1 MATRDRLVE
10 KDAPKV
16 RVEGMAGSSQNQL
29 RGDLYKN
36 AVRRIVKA
44 IEVDAFI
51 EAVALCDS
59 MITDRAEALSQAML
73 NDEPKNFPTT
83 SIVEAMAFV
92 GSSYKQKNQTRSPE
106 LADLSKRIIDWAKNR
121 NIVLHQFVIVSNEN
135 SNKSVENREIHAKET
150 AETGYK
156 LFRDWDA
163 WTRKEIRRIKQT
175 A

>member
-1 MATRDRLVE
+1 MATRDKLVN
-10 KDAPKV
+10 KDASKV
-16 RVEGMAGSSQNQL
+16 RVKGMTGSPQNRL
-29 RGDLYKN
+29 RKDLYKN

-59 MITDRAEALSQAML
+59 MITDRAEALSQAVL

-83 SIVEAMAFV
+83 SIVEAMTFV

-106 LADLSKRIIDWAKNR
+106 LVDLSERITDWAKNR
-121 NIVLHQFVIVSNEN
+121 NIVLHQFVIVSNDN
-135 SNKSVENREIHAKET
+135 INKTVEDREIHAKET

-163 WTRKEIRRIKQT
+163 WTRKEIKRIKET
-175 A
+175 T

>member
-16 RVEGMAGSSQNQL
+16 RVEGMTGSAQNQL
-29 RGDLYKN
+29 RQDLYEN
-36 AVRRIVKA
+36 AIRRIVKA
-44 IEVDAFI
+44 IEVEAFV

-59 MITDRAEALSQAML
+59 MITDRAEALSQAVL

-106 LADLSKRIIDWAKNR
+106 LVDLSERITDWAKNR
-121 NIVLHQFVIVSNEN
+121 NIVLHQLVIVSNEN
-135 SNKSVENREIHAKET
+135 IDKSVEVREIHAKET
-150 AETGYK
+150 AGTGYK

-163 WTRKEIRRIKQT
+163 WTRKEIQRIKRT
-175 A
+175 I

>member
-16 RVEGMAGSSQNQL
+16 RVEGMAGSSQNKL
-29 RGDLYKN
+29 RQDLYKN

-73 NDEPKNFPTT
+73 NYEPENFPTT
-83 SIVEAMAFV
+83 SIVDAMAFV
-92 GSSYKQKNQTRSPE
+92 DSSYKQKNQTRSAE
-106 LADLSKRIIDWAKNR
+106 LVDLSERIKDWAKNR

-135 SNKSVENREIHAKET
+135 VEKTVEDREIHAKET

-163 WTRKEIRRIKQT
+163 WTRKEIQSIKQIS
-175 A
+175 